1 MVIVKT
7 EIKLKL
13 EPGMVFKTSGSNVY
27 YLLAQCTEDCYTL
40 IGLTTGRRW
49 VNPKPMEEIEETITY
64 HDFIYI
70 GYLNE
75 VEGII
80 KEG

>member
-1 MVIVKT
+1 MSIKVMT
-7 EIKLKL
+7 ETTMDI
-13 EPGMVFKTSGSNVY
+13 ERGMVFRLWSTN
-27 YLLAQCTEDCYTL
+27 YLLVQCSEDCYTL
-40 IGLTTGRRW
+40 IGLTIGRRW
-49 VNPKPMEEIEETITY
+49 VNPKPMEEIEETIVY

-80 KEG
+80 KGG